1 MPHGARYIGRGGGT
15 GARAGHGLAAPILE
29 GASEMQRST
38 KWFAGTAWVCALGT
52 ILAALAFPA
61 LAADRGRGRAEHVVV
76 MVWDGMRPDFVTPQY
91 APTLQALA
99 REGVFFKNHHSVF
112 PSSTEV
118 NGTAIATGAY
128 PNRSGIMANNDYR
141 PELSFMGSIA
151 TEGLDNIRRADLLTG
166 GRYLLYPTLAETIQ
180 QAGYPT
186 IVAGTKPVV
195 ILHDRSGKRRT
206 EAQADSAV
214 LFAGQTIPKALLKQL
229 EKAADVKFPAFNS
242 VPNTKK
248 DTWTTN
254 SVIQDLWKT
263 GVPRYTLIW
272 LYDPDSSQHDQGVGS
287 DGAIAG
293 IASADT
299 CLEEVLKVL
308 DEKHLRDKT
317 DIIVTSDHG
326 FSNIKRGPD
335 VVEALKKAKFKAVR
349 RFEDPEAGEILVVG
363 HGGATSFYVVDHD
376 EQVVR
381 DLVEFLQGTDFA
393 GAIFSRIA
401 VEGTFPMEAVRI
413 NTTKVEPDVVISM
426 RWTDEAGEWGAP
438 GLVMADGG
446 AKGQGMHGSLSRYD
460 MHNTLVAAGPDFKKG
475 MVDEMP
481 SGCIDITP
489 TVLWILGITPLK
501 ALDGRVLHEALA
513 ESRARPPWPRTR
525 TIKASRDI
533 GWFHWQQYLKSTQVG
548 QTIYFDEGNGGMTVK

>member
-1 MPHGARYIGRGGGT
+1 MH
-15 GARAGHGLAAPILE
+15 
-29 GASEMQRST
+29 QRT
-38 KWFAGTAWVCALGT
+38 LWFAGSAWVCALGVV
-52 ILAALAFPA
+52 LAAALAFPA
-61 LAADRGRGRAEHVVV
+61 LAAGAGRGQAQHVVV

-91 APTLQALA
+91 TPTLWALA
-99 REGVFFKNHHSVF
+99 REGVFFKNHHPVF

-118 NGTAIATGAY
+118 NGTALATGAY
-128 PNRSGIMANNDYR
+128 PNHSGIMANNDYR

-195 ILHDRSGKRRT
+195 ILHDRWAKRRT

-214 LFAGQTIPKALLKQL
+214 VFAGQTIPKALLKQL
-229 EKAADVKFPAFNS
+229 EEGAGGKFPTYNS
-242 VPNTKK
+242 TPNTEK
-248 DTWTTN
+248 DTWTTRA
-254 SVIQDLWKT
+254 VIEGLWKT
-263 GVPRYTLIW
+263 GVPMYTLIW
-272 LYDPDSSQHDQGVGS
+272 LYDPDSTQHAEGVGS
-287 DGAIAG
+287 NPALAA
-293 IASADT
+293 IASADKR
-299 CLEEVLKVL
+299 LKEVLKVL

-317 DIIVTSDHG
+317 DILVTSDHG

-335 VVEALKKAKFKAVR
+335 VVEALKKADFKAVR
-349 RFEDPEAGEILVVG
+349 RFEDPEPGEILVVG

-381 DLVEFLQGTDFA
+381 DLVEFLQGTDFT
-393 GAIFSRIA
+393 GVIFSRVPA
-401 VEGTFPMEAVRI
+401 EGTFPMEAVRI
-413 NTTKVEPDVVISM
+413 NTTKVEPDVVISL

-438 GLVMADGG
+438 GLVMSDGG

-475 MVDEMP
+475 MVDEVP
-481 SGCIDITP
+481 SGGIDIAP
-489 TVLWILGITPLK
+489 TVLWILGIAPLK

-513 ESRARPPWPRTR
+513 GSRARAPWPRTS
-525 TIKASRDI
+525 TIRASRDI
-533 GWFHWQQYLKSTQVG
+533 GWFRWQQYLKSTQVG
-548 QTIYFDEGNGGMTVK
+548 QTIYFDEGNGGMTAK